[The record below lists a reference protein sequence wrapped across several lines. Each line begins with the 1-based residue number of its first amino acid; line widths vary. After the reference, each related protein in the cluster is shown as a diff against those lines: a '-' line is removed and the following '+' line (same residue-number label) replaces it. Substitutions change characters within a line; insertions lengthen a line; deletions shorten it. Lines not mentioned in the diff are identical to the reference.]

1 MKAEGRLFFGI
12 LIILMG
18 TGRLWAQEPLGAAKT
33 VTWMRYEFDAGAMS
47 IMSPVK
53 LTPTDIRTENETIAK
68 QLMYGGSIGLVT
80 FVTSYLVLKTD
91 SDRWSTPERDNFVRG
106 FWKGMEST
114 YNENI
119 KGNPHNWATQLSDMR
134 SVAVSGLPATELL
147 YKVGPSNGHLRI
159 VLKGHRCYIA
169 SILTSR
175 EDHSYIAEKFF
186 KSFVITARTPR

>member
-1 MKAEGRLFFGI
+1 MKSEARLLFGI
-12 LIILMG
+12 LIILIA
-18 TGRLWAQEPLGAAKT
+18 TGRLWAQEPSGASKT
-33 VTWMRYEFDAGAMS
+33 VTWVRYEFDAGAMS

-80 FVTSYLVLKTD
+80 FVASYLVLKTD
-91 SDRWSTPERDNFVRG
+91 SDKWSTPERDNFVTG
-106 FWKGMEST
+106 LWKGMENS

-119 KGNPHNWATQLSDMR
+119 KGNQYNWSVQLSDTR

-147 YKVGPSNGHLRI
+147 YKVGPSNGYLLI
-159 VLKGHRCYIA
+159 VLKGHRCYLA
-169 SILTSR
+169 SIFTSR

-186 KSFVITARTPR
+186 KSFVITATPR

>member
-1 MKAEGRLFFGI
+1 
-12 LIILMG
+12 
-18 TGRLWAQEPLGAAKT
+18 
-33 VTWMRYEFDAGAMS
+33 MS

-53 LTPTDIRTENETIAK
+53 LAPIDIRTENETIAK
-68 QLMYGGSIGLVT
+68 QFMYGGSIGLVT
-80 FVTSYLVLKTD
+80 FVTSYLVLRTD
-91 SDRWSTPERDNFVRG
+91 ADSWSTSERDNFVKG
-106 FWKGMEST
+106 LWKGMESS

-119 KGNPHNWATQLSDMR
+119 KSSSSNSAIQLSDMR

-147 YKVGPSNGHLRI
+147 YKVGPSNGHLSI
-159 VLKGHRCYIA
+159 VLKRHRCYLA